1 MGLLQWFSTNRKL
14 KELGIELDDLKRRW
28 IGVEQEW
35 DAVQARVSKVL
46 RRINRAEQAAAQ
58 ADEPEVVEGDQ
69 RLPLTTLGTS
79 AERLAKIQRQLAEKG
94 R

>member
-1 MGLLQWFSTNRKL
+1 LQWFSTNRKL
-14 KELGIELDDLKRRW
+14 RELEIELDALKRAW
-28 IGVEQEW
+28 TGVEQEW

-58 ADEPEVVEGDQ
+58 AEDPEVVEDNQ

-79 AERLAKIQRQLAEKG
+79 AERLAKIQRQLAEKE